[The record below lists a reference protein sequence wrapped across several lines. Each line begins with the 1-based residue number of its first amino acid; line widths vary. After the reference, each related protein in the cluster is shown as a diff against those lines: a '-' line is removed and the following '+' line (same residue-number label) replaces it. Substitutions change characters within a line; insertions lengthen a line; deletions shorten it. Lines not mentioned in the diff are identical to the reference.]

1 MQIRDIMTQNPA
13 CIHPTETIL
22 RAAQEMKMHN
32 VGALPVF
39 EDTRLVGIITDRDIA
54 VECVATGNQ
63 PSDCYVRDYMTADPI
78 CIGADATIDEALIRM
93 GQEQVRRLCVVD
105 GGELAGII
113 SLGDLAVRMA
123 DSLALAKALAQ
134 ISQPV
139 RTPHPLSVS

>member
-1 MQIRDIMTQNPA
+1 MTQNPA
-13 CIHPTETIL
+13 CIHPTDTIL

-39 EDTRLVGIITDRDIA
+39 EETNLIGIITDRDIA
-54 VECVATGNQ
+54 VECVANGN
-63 PSDCYVRDYMTADPI
+63 PASECLVKDFMTADPI
-78 CIGADATIDEALIRM
+78 CIGVDATLDEALLRM
-93 GQEQVRRLCVVD
+93 GQEQVRRLCVLD
-105 GGELAGII
+105 DGELAGII

-139 RTPHPLSVS
+139 RSAHPVAVS